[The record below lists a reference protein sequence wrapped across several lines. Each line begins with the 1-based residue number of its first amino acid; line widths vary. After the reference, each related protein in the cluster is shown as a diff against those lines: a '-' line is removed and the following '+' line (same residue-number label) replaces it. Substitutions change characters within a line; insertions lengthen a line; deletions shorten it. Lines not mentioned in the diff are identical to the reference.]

1 MGDEAKERRLVR
13 LVSYVLLERDG
24 RILLGK
30 RKNAFGAGCW
40 SMPAGHIEHNEGVFG
55 CAERELKEET
65 GIEVGSFEFV
75 AAKLIPPYELNGVMS
90 GDYAAFLV
98 RPTDWSGDPANMEPD
113 KNEGWQWFDPAA
125 LPEPLF
131 PPVALL
137 LECAKAGV
145 PFLD

>member
-1 MGDEAKERRLVR
+1 MEDGMNERRLVR

-40 SMPAGHIEHNEGVFG
+40 SMPAGHIEHGESVIE
-55 CAERELKEET
+55 CAKRELKEET
-65 GIEVGSFEFV
+65 GLEAGPFEFV

-90 GDYAAFLV
+90 GDYVAFLV
-98 RPTDWSGDPANMEPD
+98 RPKEWVGEPANTEPD
-113 KNEGWQWFDPAA
+113 KNEGWGWFDLAA
-125 LPEPLF
+125 LPEPMF

-137 LECAKAGV
+137 LECAKVGV